1 MVGAGHV
8 GDRRQRAWRLNPG
21 GRRWTTSPRRADPHH
36 RLFHR
41 PSRQASRPSPRCRR
55 RPGDPRV
62 PGPVDRRHR
71 SKRHGCS
78 RRPHRA
84 HRRRGR
90 SSRPPWRRQARN
102 RRPQRRPPSLP
113 RHNSPSRRHP
123 RCRHSRPRLDR
134 ADRSPARPRR
144 PGAGHR
150 REPHRPDRHL
160 RGGERLHPAPN
171 HRAGRRH
178 RPAGARG
185 LLVGADHPRATT
197 TRRAIPSASRSTR
210 TSE

>member
-36 RLFHR
+36 R
-41 PSRQASRPSPRCRR
+41 PSRQAPRPSPRCRR
-55 RPGDPRV
+55 RQEAPRV

-71 SKRHGCS
+71 SMRHGCC
-78 RRPHRA
+78 RRRHRA
-84 HRRRGR
+84 HRRRRR
-90 SSRPPWRRQARN
+90 SSRPPWRRQVRN
-102 RRPQRRPPSLP
+102 RRPQRRPPSL
-113 RHNSPSRRHP
+113 RSHNSPSRRHP
-123 RCRHSRPRLDR
+123 RCRYSRPRPNGW
-134 ADRSPARPRR
+134 DRSPARRRR

-150 REPHRPDRHL
+150 REPQRPDRHL
-160 RGGERLHPAPN
+160 RGGERHHPAPN

-178 RPAGARG
+178 RPAGALG
-185 LLVGADHPRATT
+185 LRAGADHRRATT
-197 TRRAIPSASRSTR
+197 TRRDIPSASRSTR